1 MYGTRDAAMS
11 WLVEV
16 AKEIIRLGFSRGRYN
31 PCLYYHPKRNL
42 RTFIRGG
49 DLATVGTRDGVK
61 LFKDPVEKTRL
72 FKAVDTIPC
81 VQKKAEWALKWV
93 CVLVAC
99 FVFRL
104 RVIIVRTLRTLA

>member
-1 MYGTRDAAMS
+1 MYSLLIDQY
-11 WLVEV
+11 
-16 AKEIIRLGFSRGRYN
+16 I
-31 PCLYYHPKRNL
+31 
-42 RTFIRGG
+42 
-49 DLATVGTRDGVK
+49 
-61 LFKDPVEKTRL
+61 KDPVEKTRL

-104 RVIIVRTLRTLA
+104 RAIIVRTPPHPRLIFFFDL